1 MRLGRIAQMSGSGN
15 YAQRLNRK
23 HGILFT
29 AGPLC
34 TSPSVRRAQME
45 DYGSRD
51 SDFLQCVAEL
61 RREVLKIAA
70 APEKEWA
77 CVPMQGS
84 GTMGIEAV
92 VNSIIPPLK
101 QYGEEKET
109 KTGGAFLVLR
119 NGAYSYRMASIV
131 KKRGGAELITFD
143 TEEGVDMNLE
153 AFEAQL
159 CNISGPLTAVGV
171 VHCETSTGMFNPIQE
186 ITHIVRRHRPEATI
200 LVDAM
205 SSFGAV
211 DFHVPDVCDVLVT
224 SANKCIQG
232 VPGFSL
238 IVARQSLLQ
247 KCRGWSP
254 SFTLDIVS
262 QWDGLEKSGGQF
274 NQTPP
279 VQAMVAFHQ
288 ALKEH
293 AAEGGVLARAHRYR
307 EMNTYI
313 VKRMTEEY
321 GFELFL
327 DNTKPSYGYII
338 TAFKIPQVPNWS
350 FAKFYEGLKEEGFV
364 IYPGKASFADTFRI
378 GTLGDIHMPDC
389 VALMDTVG
397 VVLKRMNVSLKS

>member
-1 MRLGRIAQMSGSGN
+1 MRLGRIAQMSTGN
-15 YAQRLNRK
+15 YAQRVNRK

-34 TSPSVRRAQME
+34 TSASVRAAQMD

-51 SDFLQCVAEL
+51 NDFLQSVAEL
-61 RREVLKIAA
+61 RRDVLKIAA
-70 APEKEWA
+70 APEKDWA

-92 VNSIIPPLK
+92 INSIISP
-101 QYGEEKET
+101 QET
-109 KTGGAFLVLR
+109 GAFLVLR

-131 KKRGGAELITFD
+131 KKRGGAKLMTFD
-143 TEEGVDMNLE
+143 WEEGVDMNLA

-159 CNISGPLTAVGV
+159 REFSGPLTAVGV
-171 VHCETSTGMFNPIQE
+171 VHSETSTGMFNPIHE
-186 ITHIVRRHRPEATI
+186 ISDMVRRYRPEATI
-200 LVDAM
+200 LMDAM

-238 IVARQSLLQ
+238 VVARKSLLE
-247 KCRGWSP
+247 KCRGNSP

-279 VQAMVAFHQ
+279 VQAIVAFHQ

-293 AAEGGVLARAHRYR
+293 AAEGGVLARAKRYK

-313 VKRMTEEY
+313 VKRITEEY

-327 DNTKPSYGYII
+327 DYTKPSYGYII
-338 TAFKIPQVPNWS
+338 TAFKSPQVSNWN
-350 FAKFYEGLKEEGFV
+350 FTKFYDGLKEEGFV

-389 VALMDTVG
+389 VALMDAVG
-397 VVLKRMNVSLKS
+397 VVLKRMNVSLKA